1 MTLAVLLQEPRLR
14 CTKPRP
20 HAKVAE
26 VPSTGSPE
34 STATSPPLPSA
45 AGEVSEQRRGRQRPS
60 SQPLAGS
67 QSREVSQTG
76 GQEKQIIFFFFC
88 YNSLSSTSF
97 LAQRNFGS
105 VLQRPPDPGAK
116 DLVCKQH
123 AKDADLPPGEG
134 GPGRRRH
141 HMQAVANEEGMLAQV
156 KAAEVARQPA
166 AVLKQGEH
174 LRKKYY
180 NEVIAFFACLYG
192 SLHLVLTHLQTLSL
206 QRSSAPQSSSPWHPF
221 SQLPNGE
228 KYSSV

>member
-1 MTLAVLLQEPRLR
+1 MTLDVLLQEPRLR

-76 GQEKQIIFFFFC
+76 KEKNLFCAFLC
-88 YNSLSSTSF
+88 YNSVSSTSF

-105 VLQRPPDPGAK
+105 ILQRPPDPGAK

-123 AKDADLPPGEG
+123 AKDADLPSREG
-134 GPGRRRH
+134 GPGCRRH
-141 HMQAVANEEGMLAQV
+141 HVQAVANKKGMLTQV
-156 KAAEVARQPA
+156 EATEVARQSA
-166 AVLKQGEH
+166 AVLKQEEH
-174 LRKKYY
+174 
-180 NEVIAFFACLYG
+180 
-192 SLHLVLTHLQTLSL
+192 
-206 QRSSAPQSSSPWHPF
+206 
-221 SQLPNGE
+221 
-228 KYSSV
+228 